1 VRGFYAM
8 KEENK
13 GFFDS
18 EKFVERI
25 EETMQV
31 KNISYE
37 QLHQILTE
45 KVGYSIT
52 KNNLRIYIQNRTP
65 NIQFA
70 IALSKALDVS
80 MDFLFGTDSDEKTLY
95 KGINYHL
102 LSKRYQKYIGD
113 YHLYF
118 YNTRSNSVGSIIH
131 ANLSVRL
138 TTKYEVSME
147 IATTEGGIKKY
158 KGQLLISD
166 LTPTVYMLLYAE
178 FGEVVSMTFYDE
190 AVNFNKFR
198 CAVGAMLSVSSGDLK
213 RSPVMNRFVLTDYEV
228 TEEKKIFLEAHLRM
242 NTKYINIKPK
252 KLRDVLSNLIDENA
266 EDILKRLSNAF
277 SEQSYF
283 SIEESFIEN
292 TIKNDYDLSS
302 EEVERLIAELRNNS
316 LAPANSKVNRSL
328 DTKLFMSTK
337 QN

>member
-1 VRGFYAM
+1 M

-147 IATTEGGIKKY
+147 IATTKKGSGVNHY
-158 KGQLLISD
+158 IVTPDIIGVFKGD
-166 LTPTVYMLLYAE
+166 KPVY
-178 FGEVVSMTFYDE
+178 
-190 AVNFNKFR
+190 
-198 CAVGAMLSVSSGDLK
+198 
-213 RSPVMNRFVLTDYEV
+213 
-228 TEEKKIFLEAHLRM
+228 
-242 NTKYINIKPK
+242 
-252 KLRDVLSNLIDENA
+252 
-266 EDILKRLSNAF
+266 
-277 SEQSYF
+277 SY
-283 SIEESFIEN
+283 
-292 TIKNDYDLSS
+292 Y
-302 EEVERLIAELRNNS
+302 
-316 LAPANSKVNRSL
+316 
-328 DTKLFMSTK
+328 
-337 QN
+337 